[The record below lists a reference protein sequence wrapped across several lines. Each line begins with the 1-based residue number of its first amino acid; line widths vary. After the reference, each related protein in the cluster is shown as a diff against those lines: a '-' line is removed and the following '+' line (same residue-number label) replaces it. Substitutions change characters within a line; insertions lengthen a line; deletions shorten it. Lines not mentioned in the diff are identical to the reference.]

1 MPDSGES
8 FDLLSPE
15 RTHPIIYTLLA
26 NKMTTRSELRVLTID
41 EVLDLYEVCITLM
54 SVPIICGISMRSKRT
69 IVMNISSAAITTK
82 IKSWAEAQ
90 NERQLHKRN
99 TDISHYQ

>member
-41 EVLDLYEVCITLM
+41 EVLDL
-54 SVPIICGISMRSKRT
+54 
-69 IVMNISSAAITTK
+69 
-82 IKSWAEAQ
+82 
-90 NERQLHKRN
+90 
-99 TDISHYQ
+99 

>member
-41 EVLDLYEVCITLM
+41 EVLDLYEVCIV
-54 SVPIICGISMRSKRT
+54 SIYSK
-69 IVMNISSAAITTK
+69 NK
-82 IKSWAEAQ
+82 ILGGGAK
-90 NERQLHKRN
+90 
-99 TDISHYQ
+99 